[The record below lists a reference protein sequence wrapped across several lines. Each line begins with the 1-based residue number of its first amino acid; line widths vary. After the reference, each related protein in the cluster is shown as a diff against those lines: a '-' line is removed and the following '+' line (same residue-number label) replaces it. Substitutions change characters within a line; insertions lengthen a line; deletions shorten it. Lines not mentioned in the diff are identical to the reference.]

1 MKNRLIGRRGGGQAF
16 TLVELL
22 VVISILAILLALVL
36 PVTIGARKKA
46 HTASCASNL
55 RQLGMAML
63 TMIQQ
68 REGWLPARAPIP
80 SAQED
85 PADWTW
91 YLSNETE
98 AKDPDLFVCR
108 LNSHRASQK
117 RPGPATSYIIH
128 AGLRDRG
135 GPLSAVNYRP
145 FSQTGL
151 LIDGREN
158 GWLKEDQ
165 RTRIGFIHPKDT
177 ANILYLDGRVG
188 VFSSNSPME
197 AFFFNYANVP

>member
-1 MKNRLIGRRGGGQAF
+1 M
-16 TLVELL
+16 
-22 VVISILAILLALVL
+22 VIAILAILLALLL

-46 HTASCASNL
+46 HTAACSSNL
-55 RQLGMAML
+55 RQLGLAML

-80 SAQED
+80 SSQED

-91 YLSNETE
+91 YLANETE
-98 AKDPDLFVCR
+98 AKDPALYLCR
-108 LNSHRASQK
+108 LNSHRATQK
-117 RPGPATSYIIH
+117 RPGPPTSYVIH

-151 LIDGREN
+151 LIDGRDN

-165 RTRIGFIHPKDT
+165 RNRIGFVHPNNT

-197 AFFFNYANVP
+197 SFFFNYANVP

>member
-1 MKNRLIGRRGGGQAF
+1 MKTRLYGRRPICRGF

-22 VVISILAILLALVL
+22 VVIAILAILLALVL
-36 PVTIGARKKA
+36 PATIGARKKA
-46 HTASCASNL
+46 HTAACASNL

-98 AKDPDLFVCR
+98 AKDPGLYLCR
-108 LNSHRASQK
+108 LNNHRAPQK
-117 RPGPATSYIIH
+117 RPGPPTSYVMH

-151 LIDGREN
+151 LIDGRDN

-165 RTRIGFIHPKDT
+165 QSRIGFIHPNNS

-188 VFSSNSPME
+188 TFSSNSPME